1 MCCEDGL
8 VYPKMWSVSSL
19 KNTCARCQ
27 CFSIQRWSFFLVSFS
42 FSRALY
48 YFFSMFSVKYARDVT
63 VLVLKSG
70 LLSFFL
76 CLFLVFARSLLLLRG
91 VIVVVVVVRVVT
103 HHNRRRRLPAA
114 HASFQRRVGRHRC
127 RDGVEFGGGERVVG
141 TQE

>member
-1 MCCEDGL
+1 
-8 VYPKMWSVSSL
+8 MWSVSSL
-19 KNTCARCQ
+19 KNTSARCH
-27 CFSIQRWSFFLVSFS
+27 CFSIKRWSFFLVSFS
-42 FSRALY
+42 FSRALD
-48 YFFSMFSVKYARDVT
+48 YFFSMFSAEYARDVT

-91 VIVVVVVVRVVT
+91 VIVVVVVVVRVVT

-114 HASFQRRVGRHRC
+114 HASFQRRIGRHRR